1 MEFEESDRLVRLGV
15 GGRTVMVVRLLEAA
29 ERVVREGNFWVIPTI
44 FGER

>member
-1 MEFEESDRLVRLGV
+1 MEFEESDMLVRLGV

-29 ERVVREGNFWVIPTI
+29 ERVVREGNFWVIQTI